1 MDDTLA
7 TPTDERA
14 PRRVRHALRFR
25 ALDVRAVERITPHL
39 VRVTLEGADLAG
51 FHSPGFDDHAKLF
64 FPDEATGVLTL
75 PTLGADGPV
84 WPEGRKPTMRD
95 YTPRHFDAGAGTLE
109 IDFALHVA
117 GPATRWAERAAPGQ
131 RLGVGGPRGSFLVP
145 TAFDGHV
152 LIGDDTALHAR
163 HQLVGGRAMGG
174 QVLAAGL
181 GGAIALAAAA
191 IGGVDVQVAQLL
203 EQGER
208 GIDDAGTRRIAAAEP
223 VLDRLDEFVAVRG
236 LVGDELQQH
245 EAQAAVAEDAAAA
258 AAAAAATT
266 ATAAACWPVLG
277 AGAAGR
283 ALAVGAVVVAMAMV
297 AGKGM
302 MDVSHGTLL
311 DGRCATIK
319 DISDLYLDRIVKLR

>member
-145 TAFDGHV
+145 TAFDGQV
-152 LIGDDTALHAR
+152 LIGDDTALPAISRRLAELPAGAR
-163 HQLVGGRAMGG
+163 AL
-174 QVLAAGL
+174 VLAEVDGPADHVALPSAADVTLIWVHREQAATAAPPLLDALRGATLPAGDIHAWI
-181 GGAIALAAAA
+181 GCESAAAKA
-191 IGGVDVQVAQLL
+191 LRAHLV
-203 EQGER
+203 GER
-208 GIDDAGTRRIAAAEP
+208 GLNPKWVRASGYWRR
-223 VLDRLDEFVAVRG
+223 G
-236 LVGDELQQH
+236 S
-245 EAQAAVAEDAAAA
+245 
-258 AAAAAATT
+258 AATHDT
-266 ATAAACWPVLG
+266 HE
-277 AGAAGR
+277 
-283 ALAVGAVVVAMAMV
+283 
-297 AGKGM
+297 
-302 MDVSHGTLL
+302 D
-311 DGRCATIK
+311 
-319 DISDLYLDRIVKLR
+319 

>member
-131 RLGVGGPRGSFLVP
+131 RLGVGGPRGSFIVP
-145 TAFDGHV
+145 TDFDWHL
-152 LIGDDTALHAR
+152 LIGDDTALPAIAR
-163 HQLVGGRAMGG
+163 RLAELPADARVL
-174 QVLAAGL
+174 VLAEVDSPADQVPL
-181 GGAIALAAAA
+181 PTAARAQVVWVHRDDSAAAA
-191 IGGVDVQVAQLL
+191 EAPLLVALRATPLPTGAFHAWIGC
-203 EQGER
+203 ES
-208 GIDDAGTRRIAAAEP
+208 
-223 VLDRLDEFVAVRG
+223 
-236 LVGDELQQH
+236 
-245 EAQAAVAEDAAAA
+245 
-258 AAAAAATT
+258 
-266 ATAAACWPVLG
+266 TAAKALRTHLVQDCQANPQWIRASG
-277 AGAAGR
+277 YWRRGAAGTH
-283 ALAVGAVVVAMAMV
+283 
-297 AGKGM
+297 
-302 MDVSHGTLL
+302 DSH
-311 DGRCATIK
+311 DG
-319 DISDLYLDRIVKLR
+319 